1 MQNALF
7 VTVLGMGITFGSIL
21 LFWGLIWMLL
31 TALPEKAA
39 LADSPQPPAVLEEEA
54 LAQAAAAAV
63 AAALAQQGISNAQA
77 LSVPPTAIVSAWQL
91 GMRTRQMAQKGN
103 RS

>member
-21 LFWGLIWMLL
+21 LFWGLIWLL
-31 TALPEKAA
+31 TALPEKADMA
-39 LADSPQPPAVLEEEA
+39 GSPQPPALMKEEA

>member
-7 VTVLGMGITFGSIL
+7 ITVWGIGITFGAIL
-21 LFWGLIWMLL
+21 LFWGLIWLL
-31 TALPEKAA
+31 TALPEKAER
-39 LADSPQPPAVLEEEA
+39 ADAPAAPPVEQAAA
-54 LAQAAAAAV
+54 LAQAAAVAV
-63 AAALAQQGISNAQA
+63 AVALARQGGSNAQA